1 MAKFLFQARYTTDGA
16 KGLAKDGG
24 TSRRAAIEKMCA
36 EAGGKL
42 ESFYFAFGDVDAYVT
57 CDLPDTT
64 TAAAVAL
71 AVNQAG
77 RASTTTTVLL
87 TPEDFDKAA
96 KKSVSYRPPGG

>member
-1 MAKFLFQARYTTDGA
+1 MAKFLFQARYTTEGA

-24 TSRRAAIEKMCA
+24 TGRRAAIDKMCA

-42 ESFYFAFGDVDAYVT
+42 ESFYFAFGDVDAYVI
-57 CDLPDTT
+57 CDLPDAT

-77 RASTTTTVLL
+77 RASTKTTVLL

-96 KKSVSYRPPGG
+96 KKTISYRPPGG